1 MDTKALQN
9 ITYGLYLLS
18 AEENGKDNA
27 CIINTVVQVANAP
40 AKISISVA
48 KGGLTHDMIKNT
60 GKFTVSAISQDA
72 KFDLFKHYGL
82 QSGRNVDKFA
92 GRTDVARAENGLYY
106 LTSCANSYISAWV
119 SEVIDLGSHTLFIA
133 DVTQTKVLSDS
144 APCTYSYYHTNIK
157 ELPQP
162 EKTGVKGWRCT
173 ICGYVYE
180 GEELPADYVC
190 PLCTHGAEDFEPIE

>member
-27 CIINTVVQVANAP
+27 CIINTVVQVANNP
-40 AKISISVA
+40 ATITIAVA

-60 GKFTVSAISQDA
+60 GKFTVSAITQEA
-72 KFDLFKHYGL
+72 KFDLFKHFGL
-82 QSGRNVDKFA
+82 QSGRDADKFA

-106 LTSCANSYISAWV
+106 LTKNANSYISAWV
-119 SEVIDLGSHTLFIA
+119 TETVDLGSHTLFIA
-133 DVTQTKVLSDS
+133 TVTQTKVLSDS

-157 ELPQP
+157 EAPAP
-162 EKTGVKGWRCT
+162 TGKKGWRCT
-173 ICGYVYE
+173 ICNYVYE
-180 GEELPADYVC
+180 GEELPADFIC
-190 PLCTHGAEDFEPIE
+190 PLCKHGAEDFEPIK